1 MAATNRP
8 RKYDRQLIVLLDAE
22 TASTID
28 DLAAKLGKPKSVLAR
43 RLLKAALAD
52 KTIRARIENL
62 AAVE

>member
-8 RKYDRQLIVLLDAE
+8 RKYDRQLIVLLDE
-22 TASTID
+22 PTA
-28 DLAAKLGKPKSVLAR
+28 LAVEGLARELELPKSVLGR

-52 KTIRARIENL
+52 ETIRGRVETL